1 VQPHALH
8 ALPHQATCSLDA
20 QPVRPAT
27 RLQTRLRLRWTTRC
41 AAATTETAAWDP
53 DNILPPPPPEGHF
66 ARRER
71 ERALQRAARQ
81 QASGWHI
88 ALFLCCSLPMRS
100 SSHLQ
105 ISRGSALYQASE
117 LHSLPVCPEV
127 CGMFAWCQHC

>member
-8 ALPHQATCSLDA
+8 ALPHQATCSLFA
-20 QPVRPAT
+20 QSVRPET
-27 RLQTRLRLRWTTRC
+27 RLQSKLRPRSTTCC

-81 QASGWHI
+81 QASDWHK
-88 ALFLCCSLPMRS
+88 ALFLCCSLPLRG

-105 ISRGSALYQASE
+105 ISRCSALYQACD
-117 LHSLPVCPEV
+117 LHSLPVYP
-127 CGMFAWCQHC
+127 

>member
-8 ALPHQATCSLDA
+8 ALPHHATCSLDA

-88 ALFLCCSLPMRS
+88 ALVLCCSLPLRDC
-100 SSHLQ
+100 
-105 ISRGSALYQASE
+105 SRMLNTGCSALSEQGICTAYQCT
-117 LHSLPVCPEV
+117 VEV
-127 CGMFAWCQHC
+127 CSTVARCQHC